1 MDPKKRRLLYT
12 LIAIAVVILLIIAV
26 IYVGRHGTGGL
37 FEANPSASSSPNT
50 GEEDEPDVK
59 TETLQE
65 VKNPYEAV
73 DPTTALAPD
82 LATVKK
88 ELSSL
93 PVKERASKNGYSREQ
108 FGAAWEDVDKNGCNT
123 RDDILRRGPDGCS
136 F

>member
-65 VKNPYEAV
+65 VKNPY
-73 DPTTALAPD
+73 DALKNGPQR
-82 LATVKK
+82 TGTPG
-88 ELSSL
+88 SSL
-93 PVKERASKNGYSREQ
+93 VPLGKTWTKTGATRATIFYAE
-108 FGAAWEDVDKNGCNT
+108 T
-123 RDDILRRGPDGCS
+123 
-136 F
+136 